1 MIFLELNKERRLYK
15 FTFTGRH
22 IYCYIHAIS
31 ETTKDL
37 KIVDQIIIHYNDK
50 AKVEECKEQLINHKN
65 YAELI
70 AAIDNM
76 IQGNRVVYTE
86 QIEAGKLYGSGKLAW
101 FNNLHLDQH
110 STNIMPPIPI
120 QDYYDNVEPINII
133 EENNTMF

>member
-37 KIVDQIIIHYNDK
+37 KVVDQIIIHYNDK
-50 AKVEECKEQLINHKN
+50 AKVEECKQQLTNHKN
-65 YAELI
+65 YTDLMT
-70 AAIDNM
+70 AIDNM
-76 IQGNRVVYTE
+76 IQGNCVVYTE

-101 FNNLHLDQH
+101 FNNLLLDQR
-110 STNIMPPIPI
+110 STNIMPPITI
-120 QDYYDNVEPINII
+120 QDYHDNLEPINFI